1 MSLRRLA
8 AMPSNFTGI
17 DGPVLSA
24 PVHGNMHTLPYYF
37 RNGFWKLAQLRSPQ
51 RVHSDLPSRPRQRGY
66 VAAPRKWH
74 ELVGASG
81 AAALAAAE
89 ETAEAPLEAK
99 ATAKAPQ

>member
-1 MSLRRLA
+1 M
-8 AMPSNFTGI
+8 
-17 DGPVLSA
+17 LSA

-37 RNGFWKLAQLRSPQ
+37 RNGFGSLLN
-51 RVHSDLPSRPRQRGY
+51 SDLPSRLRQRGY
-66 VAAPRKWH
+66 VAVPRSWH

-89 ETAEAPLEAK
+89 ETAEAPLEAE

>member
-1 MSLRRLA
+1 MIDDWGTL
-8 AMPSNFTGI
+8 NFSQTEQ
-17 DGPVLSA
+17 A
-24 PVHGNMHTLPYYF
+24 KA
-37 RNGFWKLAQLRSPQ
+37 RC
-51 RVHSDLPSRPRQRGY
+51 RPRTPRIEGSRQRGY

-81 AAALAAAE
+81 ADALAAAE